1 MCAGLPA
8 PIERRALRLPRQR
21 GMPTRPTKGLAED
34 GEANGG
40 EGERARPGGR
50 GPRPGC
56 PVNATEPRTALVT
69 GGTSGIGLAV
79 ARGLAAAGHAVF
91 VSARGSEGVAKTV
104 AELTAAGYR
113 ADGIAADVRS
123 GEDVSRL
130 VATATSRLG
139 PIEILVNNAG
149 RSGGGPTAQLS
160 DGVWLDVL
168 DTNLTGVFRVTRE
181 VLAAG
186 GLGERTWGRIVN
198 VASTAGKQGVV
209 LAAPYCASK
218 AGVIGFTKSLGLEL
232 AKTGVTVNAVCPG
245 FVETPMAQQVR
256 QGYAQL
262 WGNSEDEVLHT
273 FEGRIPLGRY
283 TTAEEVAALIGYL
296 VTDAAAAVTA
306 QAINVCGGL
315 GPY

>member
-1 MCAGLPA
+1 MTAA
-8 PIERRALRLPRQR
+8 QA
-21 GMPTRPTKGLAED
+21 
-34 GEANGG
+34 
-40 EGERARPGGR
+40 
-50 GPRPGC
+50 
-56 PVNATEPRTALVT
+56 RTALVT

-79 ARGLAAAGHAVF
+79 ARSLAAAGHPVF
-91 VSARGSEGVAKTV
+91 ISARNAEDVAKTV
-104 AELTAAGYR
+104 ADLDGAGGR

-130 VATATSRLG
+130 IETATARLG

-160 DGVWLDVL
+160 DEVWLDVL
-168 DTNLTGVFRVTRE
+168 DTNLTGLFRVTRE

-186 GLGERTWGRIVN
+186 GLAKRGWGRIVN

-245 FVETPMAQQVR
+245 FVETPMAQKVR

-262 WGNSEDEVLHT
+262 WGQSEDEVLHT
-273 FEGRIPLGRY
+273 FEGRVPLGRY
-283 TTAEEVAALIGYL
+283 TTADEVAALVGYL
-296 VTDAAAAVTA
+296 VTDAAAVVTA

>member
-1 MCAGLPA
+1 MTAQQ
-8 PIERRALRLPRQR
+8 E
-21 GMPTRPTKGLAED
+21 
-34 GEANGG
+34 
-40 EGERARPGGR
+40 
-50 GPRPGC
+50 
-56 PVNATEPRTALVT
+56 RTALVT

-79 ARGLAAAGHAVF
+79 AQSLAAAGHPVF
-91 VSARGSEGVAKTV
+91 VTARGADDVARTV
-104 AELTAAGYR
+104 ADLSEAGHR

-130 VATATSRLG
+130 IETATARLG
-139 PIEILVNNAG
+139 PIDILINNAG
-149 RSGGGPTAQLS
+149 RSGGGPTARLS
-160 DGVWLDVL
+160 DEVWLDVL
-168 DTNLTGVFRVTRE
+168 DTNLTGLFRVTRE

-186 GLGERTWGRIVN
+186 GLAERDWGRIVN

-218 AGVIGFTKSLGLEL
+218 AGVIGFTKSVGLEL

-245 FVETPMAQQVR
+245 FVETPMAQRVR
-256 QGYAQL
+256 QGYADL
-262 WGNSEDEVLHT
+262 WERSEDEVLQT

-283 TTAEEVAALIGYL
+283 TTADEVAALVGYL